1 MMCQVCPRLCGV
13 AEQTFASVPARD
25 PDRLIKWFIGV
36 VVIASGSI
44 CSPVWLWRR
53 SGPGFPGRPFCGP
66 ISRCVEF
73 WSSAARALW
82 HSAGSGHGF
91 ARTDR
96 LCGGHRVGICD
107 WVAS

>member
-1 MMCQVCPRLCGV
+1 MCQVCPRLCGV

-36 VVIASGSI
+36 VVIASGVNLLTSL
-44 CSPVWLWRR
+44 VVAQKWAWL
-53 SGPGFPGRPFCGP
+53 PRPSFCGP